1 MLIYVQCNLNRPTQ
15 TNKNEVKLMIFIR
28 GVKRK
33 AKYEWMND
41 AFI

>member
-15 TNKNEVKLMIFIR
+15 TNKNEVKLTIFIR
-28 GVKRK
+28 GANRK
-33 AKYEWMND
+33 PKYEWMND